1 MRVIVCA
8 LLAAGLLLT
17 LAVQSEAQVQVGSGP
32 RIEIQAIEFAF
43 RPSTIILEEGK
54 PVTIVFINNARIA
67 HNLTSA
73 YLNDQTL
80 RVTGQFTEGVLRPEN
95 WRFFE
100 AGPGQRF
107 EMTFTPKV
115 RPREGQAVFI
125 CSRGGGTGHAAAGL
139 TGVFIIRAASP

>member
-1 MRVIVCA
+1 MRVVAWAILVA
-8 LLAAGLLLT
+8 LVPLILVGNT
-17 LAVQSEAQVQVGSGP
+17 GAQGPVGSGP
-32 RIEIQAIEFAF
+32 RSEIQVTEFAF

-54 PVTIVFINNARIA
+54 PVTIVFINNGRIA

-100 AGPGQRF
+100 AGPGRF
-107 EMTFTPKV
+107 EMTFTPKG

-125 CSRGGGTGHAAAGL
+125 CSRTGHAAAGL